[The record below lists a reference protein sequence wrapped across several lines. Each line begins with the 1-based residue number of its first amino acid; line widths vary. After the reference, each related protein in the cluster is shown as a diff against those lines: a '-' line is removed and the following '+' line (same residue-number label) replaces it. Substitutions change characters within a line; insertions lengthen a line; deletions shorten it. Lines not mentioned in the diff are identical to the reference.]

1 MPLLLLFVLFALGEL
16 YVLIEVGRLIGGLA
30 TVALTVL
37 TAAVGIAMVRHQGF
51 DLLRRAQIEV
61 DRGEQPVREVFD
73 GLCLLI
79 AGLCLLVPGFVTDA
93 FGFLLL
99 VPAFRSVLGQRLWD
113 GVGRHG
119 HVIIGGPGR
128 RSRRREPP
136 EAGRPQDKEAP
147 VIEGDYRRI
156 DEETAGDGG
165 DADNKDGK
173 AP

>member
-1 MPLLLLFVLFALGEL
+1 MPLLILFVLFALGEL

-73 GLCLLI
+73 GLCLLV

-99 VPAFRSVLGQRLWD
+99 VPAFRGVLGRQLWD
-113 GVGRHG
+113 GIGRHG
-119 HVIIGGPGR
+119 HIIIGGPGR
-128 RSRRREPP
+128 GRPGGRGRSRRDAPS
-136 EAGRPQDKEAP
+136 DDAP
-147 VIEGDYRRI
+147 VIEGDYRRVD
-156 DEETAGDGG
+156 DETED
-165 DADNKDGK
+165 DADKPGRKDGK